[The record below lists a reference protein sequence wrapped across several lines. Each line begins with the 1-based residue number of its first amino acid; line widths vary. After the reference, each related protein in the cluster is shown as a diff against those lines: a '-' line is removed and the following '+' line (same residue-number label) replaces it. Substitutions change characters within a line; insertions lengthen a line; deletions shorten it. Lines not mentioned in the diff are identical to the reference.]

1 MGLAAGLV
9 VVAVLLL
16 AFFRWW
22 RRPRSLAGVWRRLA
36 LAGRLAGM
44 ERDVSET
51 RGAFAGRLSLALG
64 GGGPPLLEAELGTV
78 AALSG
83 KAEFSPQGLED
94 PDHRLWRDTWASLA
108 PAITRLWRRRLLR
121 RRPAV

>member
-51 RGAFAGRLSLALG
+51 RGAFAGRLSRALG

-78 AALSG
+78 AAR
-83 KAEFSPQGLED
+83 ERQGGVL
-94 PDHRLWRDTWASLA
+94 PAGPGGPGPPALA
-108 PAITRLWRRRLLR
+108 
-121 RRPAV
+121 